1 MGWGRTDRVVHTEGV
16 VTGRMEAQLANQR
29 DSWARGPTVRSKW
42 MSMGGRGF
50 RLDADACWARIEL
63 ELQGNRDGRELD
75 FDDDE
80 EEEKRGTS
88 RETRSGCPCGLQ
100 PEVCIPL

>member
-42 MSMGGRGF
+42 MSTRG
-50 RLDADACWARIEL
+50 
-63 ELQGNRDGRELD
+63 
-75 FDDDE
+75 E
-80 EEEKRGTS
+80 EDSDWILMLLRRKN
-88 RETRSGCPCGLQ
+88 
-100 PEVCIPL
+100 